1 MMPADP
7 PSAMPTTVLIVDD
20 HPMVR
25 DGLRA
30 RLSSVPGLA
39 VVGEAENAAEAFEL
53 AARLLPDI
61 VLSDIAI
68 KGGGTGIDL
77 TRRLAEHHPRINV
90 LIFSMHDSAEYVQQA
105 MAAGA
110 RGYVVKD
117 APSQQILAAIESVA
131 AGGTYLAASVAELLF
146 RARTEDRSLSPR
158 ESEILACLAQGQSS
172 KQMARA
178 MDISVRTVE
187 SHRQSIKRKF
197 NLAGQAELVSF
208 AVRRFRQP

>member
-1 MMPADP
+1 MTRDET
-7 PSAMPTTVLIVDD
+7 SAATTILIVDD

-30 RLSSVPGLA
+30 RLSSVPHLA
-39 VVGEAENAAEAFEL
+39 VVGEAEHLAEAFEL
-53 AARLLPDI
+53 AARLQPDI

-77 TRRLAEHHPRINV
+77 TRRLSEHHPGISV
-90 LIFSMHDSAEYVQQA
+90 LILSMHDSAEYVQQA

-110 RGYVVKD
+110 RGYIVKD
-117 APSQQILAAIESVA
+117 APSHQILAAIQSVA
-131 AGGTYLAASVAELLF
+131 AGGTYLSPSVADLLF
-146 RARTEDRSLSPR
+146 RTRSEERSLSAR
-158 ESEILACLAQGQSS
+158 ETEILSCLAKGQSS
-172 KQMARA
+172 KQMAKA

-197 NLAGQAELVSF
+197 NLSGQAELVSF
-208 AVRRFRQP
+208 AVRRQGRS

>member
-1 MMPADP
+1 MTRDDRPA
-7 PSAMPTTVLIVDD
+7 PTTLLIVDD

-30 RLSSVPGLA
+30 RLASVPNLA
-39 VVGEAENAAEAFEL
+39 IVGESDQLADAIAL
-53 AARLLPDI
+53 AARLQPDI
-61 VLSDIAI
+61 VLCDIAI

-77 TRRLAEHHPRINV
+77 TRHLAEHHPGISV
-90 LIFSMHDSAEYVQQA
+90 LILSMHDSAEYVQQA

-131 AGGTYLAASVAELLF
+131 AGGTYLSPAVDDLVFRKPAEE
-146 RARTEDRSLSPR
+146 RALSPR
-158 ESEILACLAQGQSS
+158 ETEILACLAQGQSS
-172 KQMARA
+172 KQMARD

-197 NLAGQAELVSF
+197 NLSGQAELISF
-208 AVRRFRQP
+208 AVRRFRRP

>member
-1 MMPADP
+1 MMRDENAV
-7 PSAMPTTVLIVDD
+7 ATTILIVDD

-30 RLSSVPGLA
+30 RLSRVPSLA
-39 VVGEAENAAEAFEL
+39 VVGEADNVAEAFEL
-53 AARLLPDI
+53 TARLQPDI

-68 KGGGTGIDL
+68 KGGGTGIEL
-77 TRRLAEHHPRINV
+77 TRRLAEHHPRISV

-110 RGYVVKD
+110 RGYIVKD

-131 AGGTYLAASVAELLF
+131 AGGTYLSPSVAELLF
-146 RARTEDRSLSPR
+146 RNRGEDKNLTAR
-158 ESEILACLAQGQSS
+158 ESEILACLAKGQSS
-172 KQMARA
+172 KQMAKD

-197 NLAGQAELVSF
+197 NLSGQAELIGF
-208 AVRRFRQP
+208 AVRRQGQQ

>member
-1 MMPADP
+1 MMRDENPVA
-7 PSAMPTTVLIVDD
+7 TTILIVDD

-30 RLSSVPGLA
+30 RLSRVPSLA
-39 VVGEAENAAEAFEL
+39 VVGEADNVADAFDL
-53 AARLLPDI
+53 SARLQPDI

-77 TRRLAEHHPRINV
+77 TRRLAEHHPGISV

-110 RGYVVKD
+110 RGYIVKD

-131 AGGTYLAASVAELLF
+131 AGGTYLSPSVADLLF
-146 RARTEDRSLSPR
+146 RNRGEDKSLTAR
-158 ESEILACLAQGQSS
+158 ESEILACLAKGLSS
-172 KQMARA
+172 KQMAKA

-197 NLAGQAELVSF
+197 SLSGQAELIGF
-208 AVRRFRQP
+208 AVRRQGQA

>member
-1 MMPADP
+1 MTQDETPAR
-7 PSAMPTTVLIVDD
+7 TTILIVDD

-30 RLSSVPGLA
+30 RLSSVPHLA
-39 VVGEAENAAEAFEL
+39 VVGEAENLADAFEL
-53 AARLLPDI
+53 AARLQPDI

-77 TRRLAEHHPRINV
+77 TRRLAEHHPDISV
-90 LIFSMHDSAEYVQQA
+90 LILSMHDSAEYVQQA

-110 RGYVVKD
+110 QGYIVKD
-117 APSQQILAAIESVA
+117 APSQQILAAIQSVA
-131 AGGTYLAASVAELLF
+131 AGGTYLSPAVAELLF
-146 RARTEDRSLSPR
+146 RNRSEERSLSAR
-158 ESEILACLAQGQSS
+158 ETEILACLAKGQSS
-172 KQMARA
+172 KQMAKA

-197 NLAGQAELVSF
+197 NLSGQAELVSF
-208 AVRRFRQP
+208 AVRRSGQS